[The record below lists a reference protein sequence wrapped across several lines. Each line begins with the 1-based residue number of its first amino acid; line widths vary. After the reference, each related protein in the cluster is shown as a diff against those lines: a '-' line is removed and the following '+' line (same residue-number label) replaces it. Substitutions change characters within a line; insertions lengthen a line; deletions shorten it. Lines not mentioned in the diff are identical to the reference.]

1 MEGHVGSIFLV
12 DCVLKIVF
20 RGFELKL
27 FSAPLSKQHILIT
40 QNGLEDISLST
51 SFN

>member
-12 DCVLKIVF
+12 GCGL

-27 FSAPLSKQHILIT
+27 FSAPLSMQNILIT
-40 QNGLEDISLST
+40 ENGLWDIQ
-51 SFN
+51 